1 MRLCFVHSCWEG
13 LGMRLCFVHSCG
25 EVWVCDYV
33 LFTWCGEGLG
43 MRLCFV
49 HSCGEGLGMRLCFIC
64 THARKEASNTHLCM
78 QPPVKFPAYGTV
90 WKYQVTE
97 QSGSQLMAYKWQTVG
112 VCNRLVLG
120 KEKVMYCHTLELAV
134 CDDSAET

>member
-1 MRLCFVHSCWEG
+1 MRLCFLHSCGEG

-43 MRLCFV
+43 MRLCF
-49 HSCGEGLGMRLCFIC
+49 IC
-64 THARKEASNTHLCM
+64 THARKVASNTRLCM
-78 QPPVKFPAYGTV
+78 QMPVKFPAYDTI
-90 WKYQVTE
+90 WKYQETE
-97 QSGSQLMAYKWQTVG
+97 QNGSQMMAYKWQTVG

-120 KEKVMYCHTLELAV
+120 KKKVTYCHTLELAV